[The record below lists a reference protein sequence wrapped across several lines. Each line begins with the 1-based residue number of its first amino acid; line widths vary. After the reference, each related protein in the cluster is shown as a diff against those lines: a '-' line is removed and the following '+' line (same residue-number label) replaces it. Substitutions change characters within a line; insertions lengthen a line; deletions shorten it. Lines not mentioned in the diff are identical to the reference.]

1 MFIKGLV
8 WDRVGAKHK
17 AYWHGHPSGKINI
30 NINIARIKSI
40 PFLCLSHSQKQVE
53 GEKLMLLA
61 DLLSERNRYTVH
73 GEIHSLHTSF
83 ENVICLI
90 QGWEHRHAALLL
102 TLRVCLRAVTCLT
115 FQVSK
120 QCESLHS
127 WFCFR
132 ITAWKYKAL
141 VPCCFSKQL
150 CDFKINRNL
159 KAYNVCY
166 HSSVIWNM
174 NPFVKAVT
182 VFVKE
187 MERIIKKPFK

>member
-1 MFIKGLV
+1 MFIKRLV
-8 WDRVGAKHK
+8 WDRAGAKHK

-132 ITAWKYKAL
+132 ITTSAEMTLYLANAYL
-141 VPCCFSKQL
+141 LMQCTCF
-150 CDFKINRNL
+150 IT
-159 KAYNVCY
+159 
-166 HSSVIWNM
+166 
-174 NPFVKAVT
+174 FVSWT
-182 VFVKE
+182 L
-187 MERIIKKPFK
+187 ERAISR